1 MSDPGK
7 PGGPVARGPLA
18 RLLDSTLVPR
28 SAIGRKLA
36 LTALVN
42 ALGTGMFYAGS
53 ALYFTQVAGLSNSQV
68 GLGLSLAGLIGF
80 LGTVPVGMLAD
91 RIRAGRVYIAIQVWR
106 GLGNVAYCFV
116 GDFTSF
122 AVVACCIGLADAAV
136 PPVSQAVVGSAVG
149 DEERGDTLAK
159 VRAVRNVGFGL
170 GALVATAAIQQG
182 SDNAFLFLIAGNAV
196 FFLASALMLQ
206 RAGVTRLVTTAA
218 PAKDRR
224 PTLVADLRYLA
235 TAVLNGLLSMHLTLL
250 PLALPLWISQ
260 HTDVP
265 LSLYGPLYVLNTVMA
280 VLFQARFARPSD
292 TLRGAVASMA
302 WAGFSLGGFA
312 LACWAMGAT
321 GAVWAA
327 TAFAVLAVVLL
338 TAAELW
344 QSGGAWAISYELARP
359 DRLTQYLSTF
369 QLGTA
374 LQGIVAPWVITAV
387 ILPNALGWPVFAVLS
402 ALAGAGVALTV
413 GRAEIRARE
422 NATVATGTDPG
433 AAVDTEPETAGRT
446 A

>member
-1 MSDPGK
+1 MSSS
-7 PGGPVARGPLA
+7 GGALS

-36 LTALVN
+36 LIALVN

-53 ALYFTQVAGLSNSQV
+53 ALYFTKVVGLSNGQV
-68 GLGLSLAGLIGF
+68 GLGLSLAGLVGF

-91 RIRAGRVYIAIQVWR
+91 RVRAGRVYVAIQVWR

-116 GDFTSF
+116 GDFATF

-182 SDNAFLFLIAGNAV
+182 SDYGFQVLIAGNAV
-196 FFLASALMLQ
+196 FFFVSAVMLK
-206 RAGVTRLVTTAA
+206 RAGVTRLATVAA

-235 TAVLNGLLSMHLTLL
+235 TAGLNGLLAMHLTLL

-260 HTDVP
+260 HTEVP

-321 GAVWAA
+321 DAVWLGIGC
-327 TAFAVLAVVLL
+327 AVLAVVLL

-374 LQGIVAPWVITAV
+374 LQGIVGPWLITAL
-387 ILPNALGWPVFAVLS
+387 ILPNSWGWPLFAVAS
-402 ALAGAGVALTV
+402 AVAGVGVAATV
-413 GRAEIRARE
+413 GRTEIKARE
-422 NATVATGTDPG
+422 
-433 AAVDTEPETAGRT
+433 AAAAADVTEPETEPETAGRT